1 MKTIIITGPSGSGK
15 SFLSNKLLNLFPDTI
30 LIKTDS
36 YYKDSIFIKFL
47 SIIVRDIYDRTV
59 SIKRK
64 ELIDNLKSINNKSRV
79 INSFN
84 YDFKKRRSLNRR
96 LNLNYEVEDQ
106 LLIIEGIFAHR
117 LDIDYQNTINIICE
131 ENKQVCFK
139 RRLFRDQTER
149 GRSVNEIKEKFSKS
163 WSLFYQNIEE
173 YQRKYETIKI
183 NPIKKNSYDKLVI
196 KLIKSKKKLRK
207 TNSCFS

>member
-1 MKTIIITGPSGSGK
+1 MKTLIITGPSGSGK
-15 SFLSNKLLNLFPDTI
+15 SFLSNKLLNLFQDTI

-36 YYKDSIFIKFL
+36 YYKDSKFIKFL
-47 SIIVRDIYDRTV
+47 SIFVRDIYDRPV

-64 ELIDNLKSINNKSRV
+64 ELGDNLKSINNKSRV
-79 INSFN
+79 IKSYY
-84 YDFKKRRSLNRR
+84 YDFKNRRSFNRKLR
-96 LNLNYEVEDQ
+96 LNYKVEDQ

-131 ENKQVCFK
+131 ENKQICFK
-139 RRLFRDQTER
+139 RRLIRDQKER
-149 GRSVNEIKEKFSKS
+149 GRSVNEVKEKFSKS

-173 YQRKYETIKI
+173 YQKNYETIKI

-196 KLIKSKKKLRK
+196 KLIKSQKKTKK
-207 TNSCFS
+207 NK